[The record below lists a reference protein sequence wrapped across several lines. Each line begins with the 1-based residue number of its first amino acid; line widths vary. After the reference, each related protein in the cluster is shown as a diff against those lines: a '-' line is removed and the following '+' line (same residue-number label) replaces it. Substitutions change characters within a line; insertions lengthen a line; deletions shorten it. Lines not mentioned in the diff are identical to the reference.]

1 MLAVAKMHGHVE
13 LNAASATAAPPA
25 LHLAF
30 SAECNPVRL
39 SWSLLTPPHAHAHAR
54 APRARARTH
63 TRTHKHKHMR
73 VRRNTLR

>member
-1 MLAVAKMHGHVE
+1 MAVAKMHGHVE

-54 APRARARTH
+54 CVHAHTH
-63 TRTHKHKHMR
+63 TNTDDAREKKHRHI
-73 VRRNTLR
+73 LR